1 MADRPTAKREDT
13 HHENMKH
20 EEAYQPLW
28 DTDQSVPEYMTLLMG
43 EQTQKNEDAELYE
56 DSEEEEYEELEH
68 PDPDY
73 EYVYP
78 GAPKRYDS
86 ARKDS
91 EDEELEYE
99 DAEYEDVE
107 YEDVEYEDDEYE
119 DIEPEEYESE
129 PSDDADDNEED
140 TENSQDNRLV
150 ALASTQPAQAA
161 EPTQPALSACE
172 GTTENT
178 GSIMTDRAQMQNS
191 PEPKPSTVDTSLPV
205 ATEPIYGIPDPNL
218 QPMQLLGALSSDAG
232 PTQLASV
239 RWWNKSGAA
248 VAPWDAPGEETE
260 TARIIGY
267 IPTSTPEATVDWAK
281 ARRGYMPWVIF
292 VVAMQVI
299 NPFLLLPLVNIV
311 SMDAALQLLVLYLA
325 LAVQTTLLA
334 PLIWLIL
341 MIYSLVKLS
350 QKRQEA
356 VARATTY
363 GAFWYH
369 PVYDRTLQEG
379 AHPDEAGEPEG
390 LSAPAE

>member
-1 MADRPTAKREDT
+1 MAEHPTEKIEAAQKD
-13 HHENMKH
+13 
-20 EEAYQPLW
+20 EAYQPLW
-28 DTDQSVPEYMTLLMG
+28 DTDQSVPEYMLLLMD
-43 EQTQKNEDAELYE
+43 QQPSTEDDTLHQEFDE
-56 DSEEEEYEELEH
+56 DEELERPDQH

-91 EDEELEYE
+91 EDEEPDYE
-99 DAEYEDVE
+99 DAE

-119 DIEPEEYESE
+119 DVEHEEYDSE
-129 PSDDADDNEED
+129 PSNNADDNEND
-140 TENSQDNRLV
+140 TENSQDNQSV
-150 ALASTQPAQAA
+150 ALASTQSAQAA

-178 GSIMTDRAQMQNS
+178 GRLTADGTQAQS
-191 PEPKPSTVDTSLPV
+191 PQEPTKPSTVDTSLPV

-218 QPMQLLGALSSDAG
+218 LPMQLLGALSSDAG

-239 RWWNKSGAA
+239 RWWNKSGAT

-267 IPTSTPEATVDWAK
+267 IPASTPEATVDWAK
-281 ARRGYMPWVIF
+281 ARRGYIPWVIF

-356 VARATTY
+356 VAKATTY

-369 PVYDRTLQEG
+369 PVYNRALQEG

-390 LSAPAE
+390 LSASAE